1 MQKVPVADA
10 VGMTLCHDI
19 TRIVPGREKC
29 RAFKR
34 GHVVRQEDI
43 PLLLDL
49 GKKHIF
55 IWDSQENLVHEDEA
69 AKRLSQSAAG
79 PGLAMTEPNQG
90 RVSLIAEYDG
100 LFKVNPTH
108 LNRINS
114 LEGII
119 FSTLHHSRAVAKGTV
134 VAATRVIPLAIDEA
148 LLGKAEDIC
157 HESQPL
163 LSMQPFRP
171 LKVGIIT
178 TGSEVFEGRI
188 RDGFGPIISEKIL
201 PFGGALLRQEIVP
214 DDQDA
219 IAANIRRMVD
229 DGAGLVLVTGGM
241 SVDPDDVTST
251 GIRDTGAEVVFYGMP
266 VLPGSMF
273 MLAYYND
280 VPVCGLPGCVIFNRI
295 TSLDLLLPLL
305 FAGERVNRSQIAGM
319 GHGGLCVECPQCH
332 YPECSFGKAF

>member
-34 GHVVRQEDI
+34 GHVIRQEDI

-55 IWDSQENLVHEDEA
+55 IWDRQENLVHEDEA
-69 AKRLSQSAAG
+69 AKRLSLSAAG
-79 PGLAMTEPNQG
+79 PGLILTEPNQG
-90 RVSLIAEYDG
+90 RVNLIAEYDG
-100 LFKVNPTH
+100 LFKVNVIQ
-108 LNRINS
+108 LNRINA

-119 FSTLHHSRAVAKGTV
+119 FSTLHHSRVVAKGTV

-148 LLGKAEDIC
+148 VLRKAEDIC
-157 HESQPL
+157 GESHPL
-163 LSMQPFRP
+163 LAMQQFRP
-171 LKVGIIT
+171 LQVGLIT
-178 TGSEVFEGRI
+178 TGSEVYEGRI
-188 RDGFGPIISEKIL
+188 KDGFGSIISEKIL
-201 PFGGALLRQEIVP
+201 PYGGTLLRQLIAP
-214 DDQDA
+214 DDPGM
-219 IAANIRRMVD
+219 ITENIRRMVD
-229 DGAGLVLVTGGM
+229 NGAGLVLVTGGM
-241 SVDPDDVTST
+241 SVDPDDVTPT

-273 MLAYYND
+273 MLAYYNN
-280 VPVCGLPGCVIFNRI
+280 VPVCGLPGCVLFNRI

-305 FAGERVNRSQIAGM
+305 FAGEKINRSQIAGL
-319 GHGGLCVECPQCH
+319 GHGGLCAECPQCY
-332 YPECSFGKAF
+332 YPECPFGKAL